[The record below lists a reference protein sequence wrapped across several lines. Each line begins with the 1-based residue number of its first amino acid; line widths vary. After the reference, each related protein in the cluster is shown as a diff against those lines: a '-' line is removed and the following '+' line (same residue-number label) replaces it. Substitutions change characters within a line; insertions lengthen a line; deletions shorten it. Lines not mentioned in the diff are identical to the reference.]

1 MFKRNAKVL
10 LTMILSFLFQCLE
23 DDDFVYENCFSNP
36 KLCDKGFSF
45 SIFYYPKYK
54 ESAVEILND
63 QNISNFDREY
73 IVSTG
78 PDNGTPG
85 FAIYRQG
92 GYMGAVVSTGEET
105 YDVEVFKLPENNTWT
120 NVAIR

>member
-1 MFKRNAKVL
+1 M
-10 LTMILSFLFQCLE
+10 QCLE
-23 DDDFVYENCFSNP
+23 DDDFAFESCFSNP
-36 KLCDKGFSF
+36 KKCDRGFSF

-54 ESAVEILND
+54 ESAVDILLD
-63 QNISNFDREY
+63 QNISNYEREY
-73 IVSTG
+73 IISTG
-78 PDNGTPG
+78 PDGGAPG